1 MSVRAVHR
9 PIIVTAIAVA
19 AIVGLVLG
27 RFGWEIEPRVLVSL
41 AVVLVVAWRGRLWWL
56 PLVMLGLGLGLW
68 RAESYR
74 LAQAILTDRIGATI
88 TVTGTVV
95 DDPLVNDKNQS
106 DYRVGAL
113 KLNGHAI
120 VGIIRIKSTPVR
132 LLRGYRVA
140 LTGTL
145 ESGFAT
151 WNGSLFYP
159 QLTILSTSQ
168 SVLERVRQNFFI
180 GIRSALPEP
189 EASFGLGLLVG
200 VGGLIPKPLQLELTR
215 VGLSHLVAVS
225 GYNLTIIVRLVS
237 RLLSGLGRNVA
248 LVLSIWLIGVFVV
261 LSGASSS
268 IVRAGVVSILSLLA
282 THAGRHV
289 QPLVLTCVAAA
300 GTALFSP
307 AYLNDIGWLLSFLAF
322 FGILVVAPAI
332 MERFGEPKLVLG
344 RMVIETLAAQ
354 LLTLPLIVGVFSQ
367 LSLIALVANV
377 VVEPFVPLAMLA
389 SLAAGLI
396 GLWLPLWGDL
406 LAAPSSF
413 LLGLI
418 LEIISA
424 LAALPWAMTSTGLQA
439 PEMIACYV
447 VIAGFTYALARA
459 NRRRQRARFAI
470 LDTR

>member
-1 MSVRAVHR
+1 MLRRTVHR
-9 PIIVTAIAVA
+9 PLIVTVVAVA
-19 AIVGLVLG
+19 IIVGLVLG
-27 RFGWEIEPRVLVSL
+27 RFGWGIDYRVLL
-41 AVVLVVAWRGRLWWL
+41 VLLGILIASWHGRLWWL
-56 PLVMLGLGLGLW
+56 PLVVLGLGLGLW

-74 LAQAILTDRIGATI
+74 FDQAILTDRIGATI

-95 DDPLVNDKNQS
+95 DDPLVNDKYQS
-106 DYRVGAL
+106 DYRVGDL
-113 KLNGHAI
+113 RLDGRSV
-120 VGIIRIKSTPVR
+120 VGIIRVKSTPVR

-140 LTGTL
+140 LSGTL
-145 ESGFAT
+145 EDGFAT
-151 WNGSLFYP
+151 WNGALFYP
-159 QLTILSTSQ
+159 TMSILSPSQ
-168 SVLERVRQNFFI
+168 SVLERLRQAFFI
-180 GIRSALPEP
+180 GIRTALPEP

-200 VGGLIPKPLQLELTR
+200 VGGLIPKPLQAELTR

-225 GYNLTIIVRLVS
+225 GYNLTIIIRLVS

-282 THAGRHV
+282 AHAGRRV
-289 QPLVLTCVAAA
+289 QPLVLTGVAAA
-300 GTALFSP
+300 GTALFNP
-307 AYLNDIGWLLSFLAF
+307 GYLNDIGWLLSFLAF
-322 FGILVVAPAI
+322 FGILVLAPAV
-332 MERFGEPKLVLG
+332 MERFGEPKPVIG

-367 LSLIALVANV
+367 LSIIAVVANV

-389 SLAAGLI
+389 SVAAGMI
-396 GLWLPLWGDL
+396 GLLLPVWGDY

-418 LEIISA
+418 LKIIAA
-424 LAALPWAMTSTGLQA
+424 LAALPWAMTTAGLTTR
-439 PEMIACYV
+439 EMIACYA
-447 VIAGFTYALARA
+447 VIAGFTYALARV

-470 LDTR
+470 LEVR